1 MENAVIISS
10 FTKKYG
16 KISGIVYGGT
26 SRKIKNYLQAG
37 NKIFLIHNSKSR
49 NKLGYI
55 KTEIIEAISPRYFND
70 KKRSYLILSIVDLLN
85 SLLPDEE
92 PHNNIYLSLDNL
104 IRNLDD
110 KSWPLIY
117 SFWEVN
123 LIKELG
129 FGFTTDKTSSSKDI
143 LSINIDNISYKV
155 PKFIINGK
163 IPENFSKE
171 IVSHALSFTRNLMLN
186 KFFYLIICSYPSLGF
201 FLKIVFPNICSFFL
215 QYLMQNKLLWHLS
228 LLF

>member
-1 MENAVIISS
+1 MNWEDEGYLLSKKKFRENAIIISA
-10 FTKKYG
+10 FTKTHG

-26 SRKIKNYLQAG
+26 SRKIKNYLQVG
-37 NKIFLIHNSKSR
+37 NKIFFIHSSKNR
-49 NKLGYI
+49 NKLGYL

-70 KKRSYLILSIVDLLN
+70 KKRSYLILSIADLLN

-92 PHNNIYLSLDNL
+92 SHNNIYLSLDNL
-104 IRNLDD
+104 IKNLDD

-129 FGFTTDKTSSSKDI
+129 FGFTTNQTSSSKDI

-155 PKFIINGK
+155 PKFIINSK
-163 IPENFSKE
+163 MPKNFSKE
-171 IVSHALSFTRNLMLN
+171 IINHALSFTRNLMLN
-186 KFFYLIICSYPSLGF
+186 KFFLPNNLYLPKSRVIFENCFS
-201 FLKIVFPNICSFFL
+201 
-215 QYLMQNKLLWHLS
+215 
-228 LLF
+228 